1 MIEYAWSKTTRYRN
15 IDERRDGSYPSYRR
29 LDAKYWA
36 RWKFY
41 PGAMLM
47 MPTRLVLFGFNLAF
61 MVFLVRI
68 LCICHDFDK
77 KPLGGCRKKM
87 VFFIVRTFC

>member
-1 MIEYAWSKTTRYRN
+1 MIEYAWSKTARYRA
-15 IDERRDGSYPSYRR
+15 IDEKRDGSYPSYRR
-29 LDAKYWA
+29 IDAKYWA

-68 LCICHDFDK
+68 LCLCHDFDK
-77 KPLGGCRKKM
+77 KPLSGFRKKI
-87 VFFIVRTFC
+87 VFFVVRMFC